1 MTLNPQ
7 LSRLTQ
13 LTLRTCIS
21 AAASLALCAQV
32 QAQTNK
38 VAAPKLVVVM
48 VVDGLPQEQVVRYR
62 HQFTQG
68 GFQRL
73 LDQGAWFTQ
82 AHQGHGVTVTAVGH
96 AAVLTGAYPYQHG
109 IVSNKW
115 VVPQTLEDMYCT
127 ADTEHQ
133 YLGEETK
140 KDDGTSPKN
149 LRVTTLGDE
158 LRYATGK
165 QAKVVTVSGKDRGA
179 ILLAGKTGSAYMYME
194 KSGNF
199 ASSSYYMKQ
208 HPEWVSKFQA
218 SKPQDR
224 FYGQRWNLLLPE
236 SAYQAD
242 AADDIVTK
250 ADKADPKSDNF
261 NRFPFIYA
269 SESGKPDASYYK
281 KLKTGPYVDQ
291 LTLDFARAAIEGEN
305 LGKNPAGVPD
315 ILGISLSSHDYVN
328 HSFGPESRMSHDH
341 LQRLDRM
348 MAEFFNYLDKRIG
361 LDNVI
366 ITLTADHGFP
376 NVPEFSQS
384 MNLSAQR
391 FDTKAML
398 KSLNELL
405 NSKYGSDKLVSKWSY
420 PGLLIDWDLVARKG
434 IKRDEL
440 EASISDF
447 ILKQEGIAN
456 VFTRSQLENGRMPA
470 TRLGTLMQRAW
481 HKQVSP
487 DMLIVTKPFWY
498 FGEGLS
504 GTSHGS
510 PYFYD
515 TNVPLMIM
523 GKNWIKPGNYSQGA
537 EVQDLAPTLAH
548 ILRLRAPAA
557 SEGRILGE
565 ILR

>member
-1 MTLNPQ
+1 MISQPKFTK
-7 LSRLTQ
+7 LTQ
-13 LTLRTCIS
+13 LVLRTCIT
-21 AAASLALCAQV
+21 AAVSLTLCN
-32 QAQTNK
+32 QAQAQNSK
-38 VAAPKLVVVM
+38 INPPKLVVVM
-48 VVDGLPQEQVVRYR
+48 VVDGLPHEQVVRYR

-68 GFQRL
+68 GFRRL
-73 LDQGAWFTQ
+73 LEQGAWFTQ
-82 AHQGHGVTVTAVGH
+82 AHQGHGVTLTAVGH
-96 AAVLTGAYPYQHG
+96 AAVLTGAYPYHHG
-109 IVSNKW
+109 IISNKW

-127 ADTEHQ
+127 ADTAHQ

-179 ILLAGKTGSAYMYME
+179 ILLAGKTGTAYMYME

-199 ASSSYYMKQ
+199 ASSSYYMQQ
-208 HPEWVSKFQA
+208 HPQWVSQHNA
-218 SKPQDR
+218 AKPQDKY
-224 FYGQRWNLLLPE
+224 YGERWNLLLPE

-261 NRFPFIYA
+261 NRFPFIYS

-305 LGKNPAGVPD
+305 LGKNPAGVTD

-348 MAEFFNYLDKRIG
+348 MAEFFSYLDKRIG

-376 NVPEFSQS
+376 NVPEFSQT
-384 MNLSAQR
+384 MNLNAQR
-391 FDTKAML
+391 FDTKNLL
-398 KSLNELL
+398 KNLNDLL
-405 NSKYGSDKLVSKWSY
+405 NSKYGSDKLISKWSY
-420 PGLLIDWDLVARKG
+420 PGLLINWDLVTQKG

-440 EASISDF
+440 EALISDYV
-447 ILKQEGIAN
+447 LKQDGIAN
-456 VFTRSQLENGRMPA
+456 VFSRSQLENGLVPA

-481 HKQVSP
+481 NKQVSP
-487 DMLIVTKPFWY
+487 DMLLVTKPFWY
-498 FGEGLS
+498 FGEGMS

-523 GKNWIKPGNYSQGA
+523 GKNWIKPGNYTQGA

>member
-1 MTLNPQ
+1 MKFPTSPNAFRHL
-7 LSRLTQ
+7 L
-13 LTLRTCIS
+13 LRTCFTAVS
-21 AAASLALCAQV
+21 ALTLLTSVHAETAKPAQ
-32 QAQTNK
+32 
-38 VAAPKLVVVM
+38 PKLVVVM
-48 VVDGLPQEQVVRYR
+48 VVDGLPHEQVVRYR
-62 HQFTQG
+62 QQFTQG

-73 LDQGAWFTQ
+73 LDQGAWFSQ

-109 IVSNKW
+109 IISNKW

-133 YLGEETK
+133 YLSEETK

-179 ILLAGKTGSAYMYME
+179 ILLAGKTGTAYMYME
-194 KSGNF
+194 RSGNF

-208 HPEWVSKFQA
+208 HPDWVNKYNA
-218 SKPQDR
+218 AKPQDR

-242 AADDIVTK
+242 ASDDLVTK
-250 ADKADPKSDNF
+250 ADKADPKSENF
-261 NRFPFIYA
+261 NRFPFIYS

-291 LTLDFARAAIEGEN
+291 LTLEFARAAIEAEN
-305 LGKNPAGVPD
+305 LGKNPAGVTD

-348 MAEFFNYLDKRIG
+348 MAEFFTYLDKRIG

-376 NVPEFSQS
+376 NVPEFSQT

-405 NSKYGSDKLVSKWSY
+405 NSKYGSDKLISKWSY
-420 PGLLIDWDLVARKG
+420 PGLLINWELVAQKG

-440 EASISDF
+440 EASISEF

-456 VFTRSQLENGRMPA
+456 VFSRSQLENGRMPA

-481 HKQVSP
+481 NKQVSP
-487 DMLIVTKPFWY
+487 DILVVTKPFWY
-498 FGEGLS
+498 FGEGVS

>member
-242 AADDIVTK
+242 APDDIVTK

-456 VFTRSQLENGRMPA
+456 VFSRSQLENGRMPA

>member
-1 MTLNPQ
+1 MKFPTSPNAFRHL
-7 LSRLTQ
+7 L
-13 LTLRTCIS
+13 LRTCIT
-21 AAASLALCAQV
+21 AASALTLITSVHAETAKPAQ
-32 QAQTNK
+32 
-38 VAAPKLVVVM
+38 PKLVVVM
-48 VVDGLPQEQVVRYR
+48 VVDGLPHEQVVRYR
-62 HQFTQG
+62 QQFTQG

-73 LDQGAWFTQ
+73 LDQGAWFSQ

-109 IVSNKW
+109 IISNKW
-115 VVPQTLEDMYCT
+115 VVPKTLEDMYCT

-179 ILLAGKTGSAYMYME
+179 ILLAGKTGTAYMYME
-194 KSGNF
+194 RSGNF

-208 HPEWVSKFQA
+208 HPDWVNKYNA
-218 SKPQDR
+218 AKPQDR

-242 AADDIVTK
+242 ASDDLVTK
-250 ADKADPKSDNF
+250 ADKADPKSENF
-261 NRFPFIYA
+261 NRFPFIYS

-291 LTLDFARAAIEGEN
+291 LTLEFARAAIEAEN
-305 LGKNPAGVPD
+305 LGKNPAGVTD

-384 MNLSAQR
+384 MNLNAQR
-391 FDTKAML
+391 FDTKTML
-398 KSLNELL
+398 KNLNELL
-405 NSKYGSDKLVSKWSY
+405 NSKYGSDKLISKWSY
-420 PGLLIDWDLVARKG
+420 PGLLINWDLVAQKG

-440 EASISDF
+440 EALISDYV
-447 ILKQEGIAN
+447 LKQEGIAN
-456 VFTRSQLENGRMPA
+456 IYSRTQLENGLVPTTRMA
-470 TRLGTLMQRAW
+470 KLMQRAW
-481 HKQVSP
+481 NKQISP
-487 DMLIVTKPFWY
+487 DMLLVTKPFWY
-498 FGEGLS
+498 FGEGNS

-523 GKNWIKPGNYSQGA
+523 GKNWIKPGNYSQSA

-548 ILRLRAPAA
+548 ILRLRSPAA
-557 SEGRILGE
+557 AEGRILGE